1 MSPSGQAVDHT
12 DEVVAERV
20 RQVRGVR
27 TGGVGGALD
36 EQAHGAERAGVDH
49 DAADAVGVALVE
61 VGLPDVPVEHGPAG
75 VVGARVGEAQQLG
88 PLGLRVKEL
97 DAATIA
103 RMRLPLSIQGLFVT
117 EVDPAGPARLARLRT
132 GHVLL
137 EINRRRMTTL
147 ADFRAI
153 LATLKPNE
161 AVAVLVYDAPS
172 DQRVLATILPDPS
185 S

>member
-1 MSPSGQAVDHT
+1 MRP
-12 DEVVAERV
+12 
-20 RQVRGVR
+20 
-27 TGGVGGALD
+27 
-36 EQAHGAERAGVDH
+36 
-49 DAADAVGVALVE
+49 AA
-61 VGLPDVPVEHGPAG
+61 
-75 VVGARVGEAQQLG
+75 AQQLG